1 MKFEPLLDG
10 FGGSQFAVAPD
21 SIAMTEVVGTLTG
34 TTPDLDPDD
43 PDVGSI
49 ALWTLTG
56 NSTPVDTLTDGQSM
70 TLMIDDGNAYSI
82 TWPTM
87 TWVGGSAPTLA
98 TTGYT
103 VIVLWKVGTSLRGM
117 LAGSVA

>member
-10 FGGSQFAVAPD
+10 SGGAQFAVAPD
-21 SIAMTEVVGTLTG
+21 SIAMTEEVYVLTG
-34 TTPDLDPDD
+34 TTPNLDPDL
-43 PDVGSI
+43 GTI
-49 ALWTLTG
+49 QTWTLTA

-70 TLMIDDGNAYSI
+70 TLMIDDGTAYSI

-87 TWVGGSAPTLA
+87 TWVGGAAPTLA

-103 VIVLWKVGTSLRGM
+103 VIALWKVGTALRGM
-117 LAGSVA
+117 LAGTVV

>member
-1 MKFEPLLDG
+1 MSFKTLTDDAASPIGYLPE
-10 FGGSQFAVAPD
+10 
-21 SIAMTEVVGTLTG
+21 SIAMTEITGELIG
-34 TTPDLDPDD
+34 TTPNLDPDD
-43 PDVGSI
+43 PTVGSI
-49 ALWTLTG
+49 AKWTLTG

-70 TLMIDDGNAYSI
+70 TLMIDDGSAYSI

-87 TWVGGSAPTLA
+87 NWVGGSAPTLA

-117 LAGSVA
+117 LAGTVV